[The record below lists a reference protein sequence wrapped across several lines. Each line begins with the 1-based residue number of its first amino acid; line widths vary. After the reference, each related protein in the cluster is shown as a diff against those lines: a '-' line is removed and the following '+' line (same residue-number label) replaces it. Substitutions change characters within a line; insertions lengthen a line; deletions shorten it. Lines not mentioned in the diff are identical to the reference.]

1 MDYLSDASIMAF
13 LNTLKAEYFLVSS
26 FVLLVL
32 GSIVVKTKNTWD
44 DKLFQW
50 LKLKFKRGA

>member
-1 MDYLSDASIMAF
+1 MEFLSDASIMTF

-32 GSIVVKTKNTWD
+32 GAIVVKTKNTWD
-44 DKLFQW
+44 DKALQW
-50 LKLKFKRGA
+50 FKSKLKRGM